1 MGSELIFRGHEAH
14 PPDAGAYSPKPMK
27 RWPSIAR
34 PVRYVLTEQRLFFL
48 LAGMALATTFLA
60 LAPRS
65 GEPPQVIAGGSTAAG
80 VHLMVGMARR
90 SNAAAERRWPAYQAA
105 VMKGSVGG
113 KVPLG
118 LKRKGMR
125 VVVTGGA
132 GFVGSHLVDR
142 LIERGDSVI
151 VVDNFFTG
159 RKENVMHHFG
169 NPNFELIR
177 HDVVEPLLLEV
188 DRIYH
193 LACPASPVHY
203 KFNPVKTIKTNVV
216 GTLNM
221 LGLAKRVGARFL
233 LTSTSEVYGDPLQ
246 HPQAETYWG
255 NVNPIGVRSCYDE
268 GKRTAETLTMDY
280 HRGAQVEVRIAR
292 IFNTYGPRMCID
304 DGRVVS
310 NFVAQALR
318 KEPMTVYGDGKQT
331 RSFQYVSDLV
341 EGLMKLMEGEHVGPF
356 NLGNPGEFTMLELA
370 QVVQETIDP
379 NARIEFRPNTEDD
392 PHKRRPD
399 ISRAKELLGW
409 EPKIPLRKGL
419 PLMVSDFR
427 KRIFGDHDAAGA
439 TTDSSSSNSLN
450 SAS

>member
-1 MGSELIFRGHEAH
+1 
-14 PPDAGAYSPKPMK
+14 MK
-27 RWPSIAR
+27 MDTDQESSKNRIKTHQKKYLPTYI
-34 PVRYVLTEQRLFFL
+34 VKEQRFVCL
-48 LAGMALATTFLA
+48 LIGIVAACLVFNAVPSHSSPEDLSTPDEPTLK
-60 LAPRS
+60 APRRVAYES
-65 GEPPQVIAGGSTAAG
+65 TDFYGHSNAGG
-80 VHLMVGMARR
+80 
-90 SNAAAERRWPAYQAA
+90 
-105 VMKGSVGG
+105 KI
-113 KVPLG
+113 PLG
-118 LKRKGMR
+118 VKSKALR

-142 LIERGDSVI
+142 LIARGDSVI

-159 RKENVMHHFG
+159 RKENLLHHFG
-169 NPNFELIR
+169 NPRFELIR
-177 HDVVEPLLLEV
+177 HDVVEPILLEV
-188 DRIYH
+188 DQIYH

-203 KFNPVKTIKTNVV
+203 KFNPVKTIKTNVM

-246 HPQAETYWG
+246 HPQAESYWG

-268 GKRTAETLTMDY
+268 GKRTAETLSMDY
-280 HRGAQVEVRIAR
+280 HRGLNVEVRIAR

-341 EGLMKLMEGEHVGPF
+341 EGLMRLMEGDHVGPF

-370 QVVQETIDP
+370 KVVQDTIDP
-379 NARIEFRPNTEDD
+379 NAKIEFRPNTEDD

-399 ISRAKELLGW
+399 ISRAKRLLGW
-409 EPKIPLRKGL
+409 QPTISLREGL
-419 PLMVSDFR
+419 PKMVSDFR
-427 KRIFGDHDAAGA
+427 QRIFGEDNEGMGGGA
-439 TTDSSSSNSLN
+439 SVE
-450 SAS
+450 